1 MLSPV
6 AINKE
11 ISEDTVVGLSLKTVG
26 MIIGGAVIVSLGYFD
41 LKAEVQEAKELPV
54 PVIGRTEYDLKDE
67 LVRTTIM
74 NTKSDVDDIK
84 KQLDK
89 IEERLFEMK

>member
-1 MLSPV
+1 LLSPV

-67 LVRTTIM
+67 LIRTTIM

>member
-1 MLSPV
+1 
-6 AINKE
+6 
-11 ISEDTVVGLSLKTVG
+11 
-26 MIIGGAVIVSLGYFD
+26 
-41 LKAEVQEAKELPV
+41 VQEAKELPV

-67 LVRTTIM
+67 LIRTTIM

>member
-1 MLSPV
+1 V

-41 LKAEVQEAKELPV
+41 LKAEVQDAKELPA
-54 PVIGRTEYDLKDE
+54 PVIVRTEYDLKDE
-67 LVRTTIM
+67 LIRTTIM